1 MIEELINEIWLEYLN
16 ETDFEASYNSISYIT
31 DCLTRSYYRITKQ
44 ESHEDSKNRYYRASG
59 RLIHSFILD
68 KLATKLNAKKDVYL
82 KYETPEF
89 VIAGVADIVADDYVL
104 ELKTTTK
111 LPDKPNEAHVE
122 QLNAYM
128 AMANKAYGYIV
139 YLSRVN
145 GSAKSFEI
153 TFNPELWQL
162 TQNKA
167 KELRKA
173 CLDGYIPKPY
183 KPRSWL
189 AKACKHCEF
198 KEICPYKVLSE
209 VSLNGCAT
217 LADF

>member
-1 MIEELINEIWLEYLN
+1 MIEELINEIWLEYLA

-89 VIAGVADIVADDYVL
+89 VIAGVADIVAGDYVL

-139 YLSRVN
+139 YLSRAN
-145 GSAKSFEI
+145 GSAKSFEV
-153 TFNPELWQL
+153 TFDPELWQY
-162 TQNKA
+162 TQDKA

-189 AKACKHCEF
+189 IKACKHCEF
-198 KEICPYKVLSE
+198 KEICPHKALSE
-209 VSLNGCAT
+209 VSSNGCAT
-217 LADF
+217 LDDF